1 MDRDEFI
8 ERCLQLASEVDWS
21 QSIAESKADQER
33 FEKLPPVQQAQE
45 LISNGEQLARFD
57 DAWQRASSYDLAS
70 AMHGLILYLCLGVS
84 KEDSRRQIALEADE
98 KFNDVLQGLNPP
110 VTVNDLAWGFREEHP
125 DYESSSIFS
134 YLKDAMIDIK
144 RFGGGKE
151 PASYLPEP
159 FFSYLRNGMVSKLS
173 YEEAIKVFNSSDRF
187 RTYHGDIPEGLAII
201 RDLRKYFFEA
211 FDCFTFLNK
220 DFEHYDEI
228 MECKKKFLQV
238 YSYESMFAIHV
249 IV

>member
-45 LISNGEQLARFD
+45 LISNGEQFTKFD
-57 DAWQRASSYDLAS
+57 EAWQRGAPYDLAF
-70 AMHGLILYLCLGVS
+70 AVCDLISKLRLGVS
-84 KEDSRRQIALEADE
+84 NDDSRSQIAFEAND
-98 KFNDVLQGLNPP
+98 KFYEVLDGLKPP
-110 VTVNDLAWGFREEHP
+110 LTVNDLAWGFREEHP
-125 DYESSSIFS
+125 DYKSSSIFI
-134 YLKDAMIDIK
+134 YLDDAMIDIK

-173 YEEAIKVFNSSDRF
+173 YEEALKVFNSSYRF
-187 RTYHGDIPEGLAII
+187 RTHHGDIPEGLAII

>member
-45 LISNGEQLARFD
+45 LISNGEQLTRFD

-159 FFSYLRNGMVSKLS
+159 FFSYLRMYLAFYDFRSGVSVVSPYTHTKEPQCGLFLLV
-173 YEEAIKVFNSSDRF
+173 AKNFLDR
-187 RTYHGDIPEGLAII
+187 PL
-201 RDLRKYFFEA
+201 K
-211 FDCFTFLNK
+211 
-220 DFEHYDEI
+220 
-228 MECKKKFLQV
+228 
-238 YSYESMFAIHV
+238 
-249 IV
+249 